1 MHRSGSCGGG
11 KVCPVVD
18 RTKRAQTRYFST
30 FIDQLMGVQGTELP
44 PSRDDALSHLASIA
58 DQQTKEPY
66 QQRFENLRLGIQAD
80 GKGDGHWQRSKHRSF
95 WTKSNCTCL
104 ATLCLP
110 LTNRE
115 LNKISGY
122 KSLKCQECV
131 DMRIPV
137 VPCVLAHL
145 LTEFRVDFAS
155 ITRSGRVYDVTAS
168 KQNVCQESQIRCH
181 YSHVPQ
187 DSRGPSL
194 PPAAS
199 YYGQSNEDIPE

>member
-18 RTKRAQTRYFST
+18 RTKRSQTRYFST
-30 FIDQLMGVQGTELP
+30 STIDQLMRVQGTESP
-44 PSRDDALSHLASIA
+44 PSRDDALSHIASIA

-66 QQRFENLRLGIQAD
+66 QQRFETLRLGIQAD
-80 GKGDGHWQRSKHRSF
+80 GKGDGPWQRSKHRSF

-115 LNKISGY
+115 LDKISGD

-137 VPCVLAHL
+137 VPRVLAHL
-145 LTEFRVDFAS
+145 LTEFRVDSAS
-155 ITRSGRVYDVTAS
+155 ITRSDHVYDVNAS
-168 KQNVCQESQIRCH
+168 KQNVCQESHIRCH
-181 YSHVPQ
+181 
-187 DSRGPSL
+187 
-194 PPAAS
+194 
-199 YYGQSNEDIPE
+199 